1 MFYDADETLYTSE
14 YKVSMLVRLRGWCAC
29 EPAKCPRAESA
40 PTDNDVSRG
49 VRQNEIPILYSDL
62 AANRLKP

>member
-1 MFYDADETLYTSE
+1 MLYDADETLYTSE
-14 YKVSMLVRLRGWCAC
+14 YKVSMLVRLQAC
-29 EPAKCPRAESA
+29 EVSTSGSA

>member
-14 YKVSMLVRLRGWCAC
+14 YKVSMLVRLRAC
-29 EPAKCPRAESA
+29 EVSTSGVR
-40 PTDNDVSRG
+40 TDGQSRG